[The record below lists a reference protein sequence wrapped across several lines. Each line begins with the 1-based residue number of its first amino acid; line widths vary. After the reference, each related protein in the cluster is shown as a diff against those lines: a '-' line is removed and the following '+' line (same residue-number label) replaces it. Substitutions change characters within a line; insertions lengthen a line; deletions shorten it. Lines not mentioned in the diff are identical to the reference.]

1 MKHNLI
7 HCFCQAYKKP
17 TPYMQSIIF
26 QTRHLHFRRPPG
38 TKTSLSPGPDADH
51 LCTWKK
57 NKTHSLPLTPW
68 SLCLS
73 RIYLWAQACST
84 SAMVF
89 GASQERI
96 RGVLF
101 CWITTSSSI
110 LMPRPR
116 KRFGT
121 WSLSSLMYNPVI
133 KHWKYES
140 SDQFNLTWHQQ
151 MERTVNSLDL
161 CIRFT
166 YPSDKE
172 QIESIWEWK
181 GLSEKGDW
189 MNPLSHSRQTDQ
201 ISTLWTEMGNNS
213 SRLVVGVRGDI
224 RRASQSC
231 PLSSSSSV
239 FLGAADSCLLAL
251 WSRLKGS

>member
-1 MKHNLI
+1 
-7 HCFCQAYKKP
+7 
-17 TPYMQSIIF
+17 
-26 QTRHLHFRRPPG
+26 
-38 TKTSLSPGPDADH
+38 
-51 LCTWKK
+51 
-57 NKTHSLPLTPW
+57 
-68 SLCLS
+68 
-73 RIYLWAQACST
+73 
-84 SAMVF
+84 MVF

-133 KHWKYES
+133 KTLKNGKQLS
-140 SDQFNLTWHQQ
+140 VQPNLQHQQ

-161 CIRFT
+161 CIRFM

-172 QIESIWEWK
+172 LLESIWEWK

-189 MNPLSHSRQTDQ
+189 MNPLSHSKQTDQ
-201 ISTLWTEMGNNS
+201 ISTLSTEMGNNS

-224 RRASQSC
+224 RRAS
-231 PLSSSSSV
+231 
-239 FLGAADSCLLAL
+239 G
-251 WSRLKGS
+251 KE